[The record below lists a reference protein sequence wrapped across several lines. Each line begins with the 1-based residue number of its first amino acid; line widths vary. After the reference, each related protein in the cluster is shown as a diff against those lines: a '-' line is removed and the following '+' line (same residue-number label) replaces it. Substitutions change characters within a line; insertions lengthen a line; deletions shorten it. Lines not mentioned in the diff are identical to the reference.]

1 MTELFHRSKASRLQ
15 TSTLSPDTMHAK
27 PFTIRAAEP
36 RDLPALH
43 ALVVGLARYERLED
57 QVVSTIDDF
66 ERALFGPGATV
77 EAALLSPAEH
87 DEPVAFAL
95 FFHNFSTFLGR
106 RGLYLE
112 DLFVQPGHR
121 GHGYGKAL
129 LVHLARLAVARQC
142 GRFEW
147 SVLDW
152 NVDAQAFY
160 ESLGATVMPDWR
172 ITRVTGDALRAL
184 AARP

>member
-1 MTELFHRSKASRLQ
+1 MAY
-15 TSTLSPDTMHAK
+15 
-27 PFTIRAAEP
+27 TIRAVER

-43 ALVVGLARYERLED
+43 RLVVGLAQYERLED
-57 QVVSTIDDF
+57 QVVSSPDDF
-66 ERALFGPGATV
+66 ERALFGPGAGV
-77 EAALLSPAEH
+77 EALLLWPA
-87 DEPVAFAL
+87 DGAARPVAFAL

-112 DLFVQPGHR
+112 DLFVEPGQR
-121 GHGYGKAL
+121 GRGYGKAL
-129 LVHLARLAVARQC
+129 LVHLARLAVERGC

-172 ITRVTGDALRAL
+172 ITRVTGDALRRL
-184 AARP
+184 ASIGTQAST